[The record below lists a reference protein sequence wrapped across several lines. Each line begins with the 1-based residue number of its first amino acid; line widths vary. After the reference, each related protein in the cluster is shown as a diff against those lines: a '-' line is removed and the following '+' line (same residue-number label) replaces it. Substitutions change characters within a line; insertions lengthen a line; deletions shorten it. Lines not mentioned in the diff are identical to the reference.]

1 MAMVQSQNR
10 LVPWE
15 RIGNVVTR
23 RQVPE
28 DPNSSLLQ
36 TMAFASRRL
45 LGGVLLLLG
54 MAMTSTLVL
63 LPVGLPLAL
72 LAIALI
78 AAPSGP

>member
-1 MAMVQSQNR
+1 MATVQSQNR
-10 LVPWE
+10 LVPWA
-15 RIGNVVTR
+15 RIGNVVTP

-28 DPNSSLLQ
+28 GPNSTLLQ

-78 AAPSGP
+78 AAPSSP

>member
-1 MAMVQSQNR
+1 MATVQSQNR
-10 LVPWE
+10 MVPWA
-15 RIGNVVTR
+15 RIGNVATP

-78 AAPSGP
+78 AAPNSP

>member
-1 MAMVQSQNR
+1 MATVQSQNR
-10 LVPWE
+10 MVPWA
-15 RIGNVVTR
+15 RIGNVVMP

-54 MAMTSTLVL
+54 MAMTSTLLL
-63 LPVGLPLAL
+63 LPIGLPLAL

-78 AAPSGP
+78 AAPGNP

>member
-1 MAMVQSQNR
+1 MATVQSQNR
-10 LVPWE
+10 LAPWA
-15 RIGNVVTR
+15 RIGNDVTP

-28 DPNSSLLQ
+28 DPNSWLVQ
-36 TMAFASRRL
+36 TMTVASRRL

-54 MAMTSTLVL
+54 MAMISTLVL

-78 AAPSGP
+78 AAPSSP